1 MENYLKELDERFCE
15 RCSDYV
21 KLSAIEGYEMPET
34 IYVATDGNIAR
45 RDSSVMRLCYQKKRD
60 ELLRKFKAGLADTS
74 FTFNFFFLLLRDKID
89 DRRNKHTFARLLPAA
104 LKHCG
109 ETAES
114 AGEKLEIEPRFWAKI
129 VKGKLY
135 PEKNTVLALAL
146 VCRMQSQ
153 DCANLLSA
161 SGFTFDDTSVRD
173 VVAHYLIEQ
182 KIFNEEMR
190 DRCLAEYRVTNLPI
204 KRN

>member
-1 MENYLKELDERFCE
+1 
-15 RCSDYV
+15 
-21 KLSAIEGYEMPET
+21 
-34 IYVATDGNIAR
+34 
-45 RDSSVMRLCYQKKRD
+45 
-60 ELLRKFKAGLADTS
+60 
-74 FTFNFFFLLLRDKID
+74 
-89 DRRNKHTFARLLPAA
+89 
-104 LKHCG
+104 
-109 ETAES
+109 
-114 AGEKLEIEPRFWAKI
+114 
-129 VKGKLY
+129 
-135 PEKNTVLALAL
+135 
-146 VCRMQSQ
+146 MQSQ